1 MQTKSLS
8 SFEKLFAW
16 MSLAVF
22 AALLSGCTSVKVT
35 PDAGAAE
42 TLPQPSRVLVYD
54 FAVNPQEIQLDPVGA
69 EISQKIDGTAR
80 SAQEQKI
87 SHAVAAALSRHLV
100 ATIQSMGL
108 PAERAFTPPSA
119 TGTEVLIRG
128 QLVSIDQGN
137 EAERMIIGLGAGRS
151 DVQAHAQVYETIA
164 GQRIAIES
172 MTGAAK
178 SAITPGAAET
188 MGAGAIAGH
197 LLVSTAV
204 TAGVQIANQ
213 DLSANVNSEAG
224 RLGDKLA
231 DSLKALFLKKGWIAG
246 G

>member
-1 MQTKSLS
+1 MSKICGALKSVLYIS
-8 SFEKLFAW
+8 VA
-16 MSLAVF
+16 LAAV
-22 AALLSGCTSVKVT
+22 LLNGCTSVEVT

-42 TLPQPSRVLVYD
+42 ALPQPSRVLVYD
-54 FAVNPQEIQLDPVGA
+54 FAVNLQEIQLDPVGA
-69 EISQKIDGTAR
+69 EIAQKIEGTAR

-87 SHAVAAALSRHLV
+87 SHAVAAALSKHLV
-100 ATIQSMGL
+100 ATIQGMGL

-172 MTGAAK
+172 MTGTAK
-178 SAITPGAAET
+178 SALTPGAAET

-197 LLVSTAV
+197 LLVSTAI
-204 TAGVQIANQ
+204 TAGAQIANE
-213 DLSANVNSEAG
+213 DLSANVNAEAG

-231 DSLKALFLKKGWIAG
+231 ESLKALFLKKGWIAG
-246 G
+246 S